1 MSQLKGYS
9 QLTEEVIDI
18 GPPTEDLDTLL
29 GLADM
34 VATSRPGL
42 IVYAEGPVLQKWK
55 DET

>member
-1 MSQLKGYS
+1 MSRLKGYS
-9 QLTEEVIDI
+9 TLTGDVIEI
-18 GPPTEDLDTLL
+18 GPPTEDLDEIL

-55 DET
+55 EQT

>member
-55 DET
+55 DEA